1 MIIIV
6 NVSEEYYE
14 KIKDKESFGKEL
26 LENENFIHASTD
38 EQFPLIIPR
47 LEKKD
52 SSFMVLYIDTDKLLS
67 NVKWE
72 YSKSLNQDFPHI
84 YGEINK
90 DAVVKALTHAYVDR
104 RDKKGDMRT
113 LWIARIN
120 AAVRQEGLSYSRF
133 IEGLTKAGVLINRK
147 ALSNMAIEDPVAFK
161 AVVETAKKALGA

>member
-6 NVSEEYYE
+6 NVSEEYYK

-26 LENENFIHASTD
+26 LKNENFIHASTD

-47 LEKKD
+47 LEKKG

-90 DAVVKALTHAYVDR
+90 DAVVKAV
-104 RDKKGDMRT
+104 K
-113 LWIARIN
+113 
-120 AAVRQEGLSYSRF
+120 LSEYN
-133 IEGLTKAGVLINRK
+133 K
-147 ALSNMAIEDPVAFK
+147 
-161 AVVETAKKALGA
+161 

>member
-26 LENENFIHASTD
+26 LENESFIHASTD
-38 EQFPLIIPR
+38 EQFPLIIHR
-47 LEKKD
+47 LEKKG
-52 SSFMVLYIDTDKLLS
+52 SSFMVLYIDIDKLLS

-90 DAVVKALTHAYVDR
+90 DAVVKAV
-104 RDKKGDMRT
+104 K
-113 LWIARIN
+113 
-120 AAVRQEGLSYSRF
+120 LSKYN
-133 IEGLTKAGVLINRK
+133 K
-147 ALSNMAIEDPVAFK
+147 
-161 AVVETAKKALGA
+161 

>member
-6 NVSEEYYE
+6 NVSEEYYK

-38 EQFPLIIPR
+38 EQFPLIISR
-47 LEKKD
+47 LEKKG
-52 SSFMVLYIDTDKLLS
+52 SSFMVLYIDTDKLSS

-90 DAVVKALTHAYVDR
+90 DAVVKAV
-104 RDKKGDMRT
+104 K
-113 LWIARIN
+113 
-120 AAVRQEGLSYSRF
+120 LSEYN
-133 IEGLTKAGVLINRK
+133 K
-147 ALSNMAIEDPVAFK
+147 
-161 AVVETAKKALGA
+161 